1 MVSAAICD
9 FVINR
14 NQIFSYHM
22 TVNTNIQNCYIQYYF
37 ENIAIMRLVTTPY
50 CVNKET
56 LITALQTCNFSYFG
70 NCTFNKID
78 FFITLYNVILR
89 SNTLGVQWGEQAT
102 AQWAWGLGPA
112 PPAPQ
117 GFLPRACLS
126 TPHQGLRSGP
136 NQGRFLL
143 IFWSGCNTKV
153 WQELLKTQSKSI
165 TPGFTVSA
173 WIISDFS

>member
-1 MVSAAICD
+1 
-9 FVINR
+9 
-14 NQIFSYHM
+14 M

-102 AQWAWGLGPA
+102 AQ
-112 PPAPQ
+112 
-117 GFLPRACLS
+117 
-126 TPHQGLRSGP
+126 
-136 NQGRFLL
+136 
-143 IFWSGCNTKV
+143 
-153 WQELLKTQSKSI
+153 
-165 TPGFTVSA
+165 
-173 WIISDFS
+173 